1 MFWCVFM
8 SATASGTSVR
18 AGTDAHACVFAAAV
32 QGCSKH
38 AGKPVTANQAKG
50 NHPSAQRSKPTI
62 PHFVCLPSTIT
73 LDLLFSRTR
82 SFIKAHFHNRSY
94 IVIIFLGG
102 KSQFFFKCFLLL
114 IIICGPGLLVFLN
127 WGLKSINWVK
137 HPSRSE
143 KID

>member
-1 MFWCVFM
+1 MFT

-62 PHFVCLPSTIT
+62 PHFVCLPSSIT
-73 LDLLFSRTR
+73 LDLLFSPAH
-82 SFIKAHFHNRSY
+82 SFMKNPFHNSSY
-94 IVIIFLGG
+94 I
-102 KSQFFFKCFLLL
+102 FKFTTQKKVLFECFLL
-114 IIICGPGLLVFLN
+114 IIICTTELPIFLN
-127 WGLKSINWVK
+127 WRLKSI
-137 HPSRSE
+137 HL
-143 KID
+143 